1 MQMMRFLPFRVMPL
15 PLNEYICTIII
26 WMSNGYRMS
35 VILNKNNRLQLPQDV
50 RPQIGDEQYC
60 GLQPYID
67 SARAF
72 AQISYKSL
80 YIIDY
85 NRMNFLYVSDNP
97 LFLCGESVATVQ
109 QEGYDFYYNH
119 VPEEDLEFLTQVNRA
134 GFDFF
139 KGIAVSERTQYT
151 ISYNFRVNK
160 QESKERV
167 LINHQITPLKLDSMG
182 NIWLALCLVSL
193 APSQER
199 GVAYMTAVNSN
210 TMWQFSSKSG
220 RWKQIESIVL
230 NEYEKAVIRL
240 ANQGLSVGEIAN
252 EINRSEDSVKGYRK
266 NIYQKLGV
274 GNISEAIAVAT
285 HRRLI

>member
-1 MQMMRFLPFRVMPL
+1 MSVF
-15 PLNEYICTIII
+15 LNE
-26 WMSNGYRMS
+26 
-35 VILNKNNRLQLPQDV
+35 NNRLRLPHDV
-50 RPQIGDEQYC
+50 RPQIGDEQYY

-67 SARAF
+67 SAKAF
-72 AQISYKSL
+72 ARVSYKSL

-97 LFLCGESVATVQ
+97 LFLCGENVETVQ

-134 GFDFF
+134 GFEFF
-139 KGIAVSERTQYT
+139 KGVAVSERSQYT
-151 ISYNFRVNK
+151 ISYNFRITQK
-160 QESKERV
+160 ESREKI

-182 NIWLALCLVSL
+182 NVWLALCLVSL
-193 APSQER
+193 APTQEV
-199 GVAYMTAVNSN
+199 GIAYMTAVNSN
-210 TMWQFSSKSG
+210 SMWQFSLKSG
-220 RWKQIESIVL
+220 RWKQIDSIVL
-230 NEYEKAVIRL
+230 NEYEKAVVRL
-240 ANQGLSVGEIAN
+240 ANQGLSVGDIAN

-266 NIYQKLGV
+266 TLFQKLGV

>member
-1 MQMMRFLPFRVMPL
+1 
-15 PLNEYICTIII
+15 
-26 WMSNGYRMS
+26 MS
-35 VILNKNNRLQLPQDV
+35 VILNENSRLQLPQDV
-50 RPQIGDEQYC
+50 CPQIEDEQYF

-67 SARAF
+67 SAKAF
-72 AQISYKSL
+72 AQITYKSL

-85 NRMNFLYVSDNP
+85 NKMNFLYVSDNP
-97 LFLCGESVATVQ
+97 LFLCGESVEKIQ
-109 QEGYDFYYNH
+109 EEGYDFYYQH

-139 KGIAVSERTQYT
+139 RGIAVSERSQYT
-151 ISYNFRVNK
+151 ISYNIRITQK
-160 QESKERV
+160 DSKEKI
-167 LINHQITPLKLDSMG
+167 LINHQITPLKLDSTG

-193 APSQER
+193 ASSKES
-199 GVAYMTAVNSN
+199 GIAYMTAVNSN
-210 TMWQFSSKSG
+210 TIWQFSVKSG
-220 RWKQIESIVL
+220 RWKQIDSIVL

-266 NIYQKLGV
+266 NIFQKLGV

>member
-1 MQMMRFLPFRVMPL
+1 
-15 PLNEYICTIII
+15 
-26 WMSNGYRMS
+26 MS
-35 VILNKNNRLQLPQDV
+35 VILNENNRLRLPQDV

-67 SARAF
+67 SEKAF
-72 AQISYKSL
+72 ARVSYKSL

-85 NRMNFLYVSDNP
+85 NRMDFLYVSDNP
-97 LFLCGESVATVQ
+97 LFLCGENVETVQ
-109 QEGYDFYYNH
+109 HEGYDFYYNY
-119 VPEEDLEFLTQVNRA
+119 VPEEDLEFLIQVNRA

-139 KGIAVSERTQYT
+139 KGIAVSERSQYT
-151 ISYNFRVNK
+151 ISYNFRITQK
-160 QESKERV
+160 ESREKI

-182 NIWLALCLVSL
+182 NVWLALCLVSL
-193 APSQER
+193 APTQEV
-199 GVAYMTAVNSN
+199 GIAYMTAVNSN
-210 TMWQFSSKSG
+210 SIWQFSLKSG
-220 RWKQIESIVL
+220 RWKQIDSIML
-230 NEYEKAVIRL
+230 SEYEKAVVRL

-266 NIYQKLGV
+266 TLFQKLGV

>member
-1 MQMMRFLPFRVMPL
+1 MSII
-15 PLNEYICTIII
+15 LNEN
-26 WMSNGYRMS
+26 S
-35 VILNKNNRLQLPQDV
+35 RLQLPQDL
-50 RPQIGDEQYC
+50 RPQIGDELYYS
-60 GLQPYID
+60 LQPYID
-67 SARAF
+67 SASAF
-72 AQISYKSL
+72 ARITYKSL

-85 NRMNFLYVSDNP
+85 YKMNFLYVSDNP
-97 LFLCGESVATVQ
+97 LFLCGESVEKVQ
-109 QEGYDFYYNH
+109 QEGYNFYYQH
-119 VPEEDLEFLTQVNRA
+119 VPEEDLEFLAQVNRA

-139 KGIAVSERTQYT
+139 RGIAVSERFQYT
-151 ISYNFRVNK
+151 ISYNFRITQK
-160 QESKERV
+160 EFQERI

-193 APSQER
+193 APTQEI

-210 TMWQFSSKSG
+210 TMWQFSLKSG

-230 NEYEKAVIRL
+230 NESEKAVIRL

-266 NIYQKLGV
+266 NIFQKLGV

>member
-1 MQMMRFLPFRVMPL
+1 MGVF
-15 PLNEYICTIII
+15 LNEN
-26 WMSNGYRMS
+26 SH
-35 VILNKNNRLQLPQDV
+35 LQLPHDV
-50 RPQIGDEQYC
+50 RPQIGDEQYYS
-60 GLQPYID
+60 LQPYID
-67 SARAF
+67 SASAF
-72 AQISYKSL
+72 AQITYKSI

-97 LFLCGESVATVQ
+97 LFLCGERVEKVQ
-109 QEGYDFYYNH
+109 QEGYSFYYQH
-119 VPEEDLEFLTQVNRA
+119 VPEEDLEFLTLVNRA
-134 GFDFF
+134 GFEFF
-139 KGIAVSERTQYT
+139 RGIAVSERSRYT
-151 ISYNFRVNK
+151 ISYNFRITQK
-160 QESKERV
+160 ESQEKI

-193 APSQER
+193 APTQEV

-210 TMWQFSSKSG
+210 RIWQFSLKSG
-220 RWKQIESIVL
+220 RWKQIDSIVL

-252 EINRSEDSVKGYRK
+252 KINRSKDSVKGYRK
-266 NIYQKLGV
+266 TLFQKLGV

>member
-1 MQMMRFLPFRVMPL
+1 
-15 PLNEYICTIII
+15 
-26 WMSNGYRMS
+26 MS
-35 VILNKNNRLQLPQDV
+35 VILNENNRLRLPQDV
-50 RPQIGDEQYC
+50 RPQIGDEQYY

-67 SARAF
+67 SAKAF
-72 AQISYKSL
+72 ARVSYKSL

-97 LFLCGESVATVQ
+97 LFLCGENVETVQ

-134 GFDFF
+134 GFEFF
-139 KGIAVSERTQYT
+139 KGVAVSERSQYT
-151 ISYNFRVNK
+151 ISYNFRITQK
-160 QESKERV
+160 ESREKI

-182 NIWLALCLVSL
+182 NVWLALCLVSL
-193 APSQER
+193 APTQEV
-199 GVAYMTAVNSN
+199 GIAYMTAVNSN
-210 TMWQFSSKSG
+210 SIWQFSLKSG
-220 RWKQIESIVL
+220 RWKQIDSIVL
-230 NEYEKAVIRL
+230 NEYEKAVVRL
-240 ANQGLSVGEIAN
+240 ANQGLSVGDIAN

-266 NIYQKLGV
+266 TLFQKLGV

>member
-1 MQMMRFLPFRVMPL
+1 MSVF
-15 PLNEYICTIII
+15 LNE
-26 WMSNGYRMS
+26 
-35 VILNKNNRLQLPQDV
+35 NNRLRLPQDV
-50 RPQIGDEQYC
+50 RTQVGDEQYY

-67 SARAF
+67 SAKAF
-72 AQISYKSL
+72 ARVSYKSL

-97 LFLCGESVATVQ
+97 LFLCGENVETVQ

-134 GFDFF
+134 GFEFF
-139 KGIAVSERTQYT
+139 KGVAVSERSQYT
-151 ISYNFRVNK
+151 ISYNFRITQK
-160 QESKERV
+160 ESREKI

-182 NIWLALCLVSL
+182 NVWLALCLVSL
-193 APSQER
+193 APTQEV
-199 GVAYMTAVNSN
+199 GIAYMTAVNSN
-210 TMWQFSSKSG
+210 SMWQFSLKSG
-220 RWKQIESIVL
+220 RWKQIDSIVL
-230 NEYEKAVIRL
+230 NEYEKAVVRL
-240 ANQGLSVGEIAN
+240 ANQGLSVGDIAN

-266 NIYQKLGV
+266 TLFQKLGV